1 MQILYVI
8 DSLTVGGAER
18 LILDF
23 AKNLSKEHK
32 IGVYVLKRVD
42 SYIQEQVLNMEG
54 ISFYCYESLL
64 SPLHIIRI
72 VRIAK
77 NYDVVHVNLF
87 PALYWAAIAKC
98 FLRNKRFVYTE
109 HSTFNKRRKYPILQK
124 VEKWIYGQ
132 YDYIVAISNKVRESL
147 LVWIGNNKRNIVTI
161 NNGVDIRKF
170 TTAKAVTKSMLGID
184 DGHVMIF
191 MSARFSAAKD
201 QSTVVKSFPFLL
213 NNRKIHIVFAGDG
226 PLLENVKLLAE
237 QMGISANIHFL
248 GFRNDIPEIIK
259 ASDICVLSSKWEGFG
274 LVAVEYMAAG
284 KPVIASNVDGLNDV
298 VRGAGMLF
306 EQGNEKELAE
316 KINLLIADDSLYN
329 QMSKNCMK
337 RSELYDLSHMISSYL
352 SLYKS

>member
-1 MQILYVI
+1 
-8 DSLTVGGAER
+8 
-18 LILDF
+18 
-23 AKNLSKEHK
+23 
-32 IGVYVLKRVD
+32 
-42 SYIQEQVLNMEG
+42 
-54 ISFYCYESLL
+54 
-64 SPLHIIRI
+64 
-72 VRIAK
+72 
-77 NYDVVHVNLF
+77 
-87 PALYWAAIAKC
+87 
-98 FLRNKRFVYTE
+98 
-109 HSTFNKRRKYPILQK
+109 
-124 VEKWIYGQ
+124 
-132 YDYIVAISNKVRESL
+132 
-147 LVWIGNNKRNIVTI
+147 
-161 NNGVDIRKF
+161 
-170 TTAKAVTKSMLGID
+170 MLGID

>member
-98 FLRNKRFVYTE
+98 FLRNKKFVYTE
-109 HSTFNKRRKYPILQK
+109 HSTFNKRRKYPILRK

-226 PLLENVKLLAE
+226 PLLENVKLL
-237 QMGISANIHFL
+237 
-248 GFRNDIPEIIK
+248 
-259 ASDICVLSSKWEGFG
+259 
-274 LVAVEYMAAG
+274 LVKIYT
-284 KPVIASNVDGLNDV
+284 IA
-298 VRGAGMLF
+298 
-306 EQGNEKELAE
+306 
-316 KINLLIADDSLYN
+316 
-329 QMSKNCMK
+329 
-337 RSELYDLSHMISSYL
+337 
-352 SLYKS
+352 